1 MKPMEI
7 EVKRLIFFET
17 DPKNLDE
24 IKKEF
29 LFSYWKWGC
38 SLARENENPLWRE
51 LYTEV
56 QKNTLEPVKSDLE
69 ELLSI

>member
-1 MKPMEI
+1 
-7 EVKRLIFFET
+7 
-17 DPKNLDE
+17 
-24 IKKEF
+24 
-29 LFSYWKWGC
+29 
-38 SLARENENPLWRE
+38 LARENENPLWRE